1 MTFRSLISSLIVCL
15 TLCGCQSIGLD
26 DERIPRS
33 PVYVPFTTES
43 EWHTY
48 GIGGYMGEG
57 GAIQARRFIRSERVP
72 SNYQYPDY
80 SYTGYGGL
88 LLTCDALSQLHVF
101 DLACP
106 VERQP
111 SVRISIGED
120 LMAHC
125 AKCGSSFDVYGIER
139 AAGSPSGGL
148 ALSEGYA
155 LRVYRVVFGVDGRYA
170 LITQ

>member
-1 MTFRSLISSLIVCL
+1 MTLRSLVVGIFSCMVLA
-15 TLCGCQSIGLD
+15 GCQSVDLD

-43 EWHTY
+43 EWHLY
-48 GIGGYMGEG
+48 VIGGYMGEG
-57 GAIQARRFIRSERVP
+57 GAMQARRFIRSERVP

-101 DLACP
+101 DLSCP

-111 SVRISIGED
+111 SVRISIGQD

-139 AAGSPSGGL
+139 TAGSPAGGV
-148 ALSEGYA
+148 ALSNGYS
-155 LRVYRVVFGVDGRYA
+155 LRAYRIVFGVDGRYA
-170 LITQ
+170 LLTR

>member
-1 MTFRSLISSLIVCL
+1 MRFRSLIVAVCVL
-15 TLCGCQSIGLD
+15 FALAACQSIDLND
-26 DERIPRS
+26 DRIPRS

-57 GAIQARRFIRSERVP
+57 GALQARRFIRSERVP
-72 SNYQYPDY
+72 ANYQYPEY

-106 VERQP
+106 VERQQ

-125 AKCGSSFDVYGIER
+125 SKCGSSFDVYGIER
-139 AAGSPSGGL
+139 TAGSPAAGVAL
-148 ALSEGYA
+148 ANGYA
-155 LRVYRVVFGVDGRYA
+155 LRSYRVIFGVDGRYA
-170 LITQ
+170 LLSQ